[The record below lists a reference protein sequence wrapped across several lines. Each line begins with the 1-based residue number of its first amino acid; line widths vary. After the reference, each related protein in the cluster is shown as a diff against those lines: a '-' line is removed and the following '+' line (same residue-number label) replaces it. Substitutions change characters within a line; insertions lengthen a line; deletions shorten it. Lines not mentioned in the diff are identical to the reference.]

1 MSTSGSTTSR
11 TQSCWIARLKSLKSS
26 FRYNQC
32 SASSLSARLQ
42 LQSHIG
48 PATVRETIEMT
59 RLSTTTYPRST
70 ALCSFEMK
78 GLRITEKISAVT
90 LSPIAR
96 ACPNLL
102 RQTITAIYHQ
112 RATKCPQ
119 PSRWAKYWTSSTTTS
134 KWRNISWILIETTRR
149 LRSTSHLR
157 SRCLR
162 EDQIKTI
169 LFSTTTL
176 SSAKFS
182 TNSSTCSMRR
192 HKMRFER
199 AMVGSSPRAT

>member
-1 MSTSGSTTSR
+1 MRMLARQDYQSVMGSIWFKQQLVSKWSPRKRIKKKMKRGKCRIFPRQSTSESVSYLRLWVLRGARSKKIQIKSSNNNSALTTKTMSISGSTTSR

-90 LSPIAR
+90 LSPTAR
-96 ACPNLL
+96 ACPNLS

-119 PSRWAKYWTSSTTTS
+119 PSR
-134 KWRNISWILIETTRR
+134 
-149 LRSTSHLR
+149 
-157 SRCLR
+157 
-162 EDQIKTI
+162 
-169 LFSTTTL
+169 
-176 SSAKFS
+176 
-182 TNSSTCSMRR
+182 
-192 HKMRFER
+192 
-199 AMVGSSPRAT
+199 

>member
-1 MSTSGSTTSR
+1 MRMLARLDYQSVMGSIWFKQQPVSKWSPRKRIKKKMKRGKCRIFPRQSTSENVSYLRLWVLRGARSKKIQIKSSNNNSALTTKTMSTSGSTTSR

-42 LQSHIG
+42 LQSHTG

-119 PSRWAKYWTSSTTTS
+119 PSR
-134 KWRNISWILIETTRR
+134 
-149 LRSTSHLR
+149 
-157 SRCLR
+157 
-162 EDQIKTI
+162 
-169 LFSTTTL
+169 
-176 SSAKFS
+176 
-182 TNSSTCSMRR
+182 
-192 HKMRFER
+192 
-199 AMVGSSPRAT
+199 